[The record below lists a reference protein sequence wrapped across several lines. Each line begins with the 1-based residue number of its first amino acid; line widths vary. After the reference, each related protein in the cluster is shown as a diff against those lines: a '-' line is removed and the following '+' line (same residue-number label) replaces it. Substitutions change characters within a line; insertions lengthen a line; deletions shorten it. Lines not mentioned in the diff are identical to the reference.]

1 MSLKRNLQII
11 AFFVF
16 FGFVGATLMPR
27 LFITK
32 ANADNQN
39 SVKIADV
46 PNKLPEI
53 ADLRHDK
60 IGLGQRFFFGL
71 EVIDEEGDNVR
82 IELIEKPK
90 SAKFNQNTLTVD
102 WTPQK
107 SDGKVGKFVV
117 KVTEIPRDKSREPR
131 TVTKEYKIKIVK
143 KPIKLLELPPAPLKL
158 MHLLR
163 SLILTD

>member
-1 MSLKRNLQII
+1 MKRKLQ
-11 AFFVF
+11 AATFFVF
-16 FGFVGATLMPR
+16 LGFFALLLVPR

-32 ANADNQN
+32 AEKDSLSTADTKQTENH
-39 SVKIADV
+39 
-46 PNKLPEI
+46 LPEI
-53 ADLRHDK
+53 ADLHNK
-60 IGLGQRFFFGL
+60 IGLGQRYFFGI

-117 KVTEIPRDKSREPR
+117 KVTEFPRDKSRPKR
-131 TVTKEYKIKIVK
+131 TVTKQYNVQIVK
-143 KPIKLLELPPAPLKL
+143 KPVKLLELPFALA
-158 MHLLR
+158 R
-163 SLILTD
+163 G